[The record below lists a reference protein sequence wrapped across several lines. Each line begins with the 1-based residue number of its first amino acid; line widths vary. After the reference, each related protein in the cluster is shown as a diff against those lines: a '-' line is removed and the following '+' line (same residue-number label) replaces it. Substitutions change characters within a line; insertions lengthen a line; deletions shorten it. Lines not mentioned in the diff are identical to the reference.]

1 MHARTGTLKKEGKR
15 ERECKEKKK
24 NLFIEFS
31 SQIVS
36 QSLKNL
42 SVYISFLEN
51 HKLISKMCKNS
62 NLIVRERVHLIKI
75 RAKHLH
81 RDVFEDEKE
90 PINIGNRCI
99 TWQSSLV
106 KMASIRKPLWC

>member
-51 HKLISKMCKNS
+51 HKLISKMCK
-62 NLIVRERVHLIKI
+62 I
-75 RAKHLH
+75 
-81 RDVFEDEKE
+81 
-90 PINIGNRCI
+90 
-99 TWQSSLV
+99 SLLLSLFLFFV
-106 KMASIRKPLWC
+106 LSFYKTGS